1 VIDEYHAACLRATG
15 LLELGLPEEALEELD
30 ELAAQQRDSSVAVH
44 LRVDAL
50 FRLKKWAEA
59 VALCL
64 PKLDAEP
71 GDPGWWIQAAFATRR
86 ADCVEQAEPILR
98 QALEHHPRHGLILYN
113 LACYACV
120 QGREEEAR
128 QLLVGAMTEDRAAY
142 SGMAL
147 ADPDLTAVHAWL
159 LEHLAAIRDEPAKG

>member
-1 VIDEYHAACLRATG
+1 MNDELHATCLRATG

-30 ELAAQQRDSSVAVH
+30 ELTAEHGESSIAIH

-59 VALCL
+59 AALCV
-64 PKLDAEP
+64 PKLEAEP

-86 ADCVEQAEPILR
+86 AECVEKAEPILR

-128 QLLVGAMTEDRAAY
+128 QLLERAMAEDRAAY
-142 SGMAL
+142 LGMAL
-147 ADPDLTAVHAWL
+147 ADPDLAALQAWL
-159 LEHLAAIRDEPAKG
+159 GECLTTMRGEPAKG